1 VVNLSELL
9 DNGMDRFNRYVFV
22 SLVIAKIAMSI
33 YIILE
38 WLNEYYEL
46 THAMIYHRRGVFFKK
61 EEKVPLSIIWQ
72 VELSRGILG
81 TLLNYGTIDLF
92 DQRFNKHMSLYLIH
106 NPLRYF
112 RILEDL
118 IPKLEERRETIR
130 EHVLETDEEDED
142 HLIFKQD

>member
-1 VVNLSELL
+1 
-9 DNGMDRFNRYVFV
+9 M
-22 SLVIAKIAMSI
+22 
-33 YIILE
+33 
-38 WLNEYYEL
+38 
-46 THAMIYHRRGVFFKK
+46 
-61 EEKVPLSIIWQ
+61 PLSIIWQ